1 MVKDVLCAL
10 DYSAYAEAAL
20 VLFGAVFGAV
30 SFCMA
35 KMTRDWSRACAAI
48 PLDDSPRLEIPHLNR
63 EAERT

>member
-1 MVKDVLCAL
+1 VVKDVLCAL

-20 VLFGAVFGAV
+20 VLFGAVFGAI

-48 PLDDSPRLEIPHLNR
+48 PLDEIPHLKR